1 MQTNFTLT
9 CEKWTDPEPPL
20 TYEFSYGTQGS
31 KAMFYHR
38 TVASGQSISVTERLP
53 VGDKLNDY
61 TMNVTVDIKDSLGT
75 RAVRNFLLKV
85 ISCHLHDA
93 IFLKIFFFWRMCLY

>member
-1 MQTNFTLT
+1 
-9 CEKWTDPEPPL
+9 
-20 TYEFSYGTQGS
+20 
-31 KAMFYHR
+31 MFYHR

-93 IFLKIFFFWRMCLY
+93 IFLAYVFVLDTILERTRASDIRQRDVTLYCMV